1 MSSIPEAEIEGS
13 LDLSRGPAPTE
24 DRAWQIAAAFV
35 VTVLLLGALL
45 ALYVLAW
52 DGGAHT

>member
-13 LDLSRGPAPTE
+13 LELSHGAAPAE
-24 DRAWQIAAAFV
+24 DRAWQIVAAFV
-35 VTVLLLGALL
+35 VMVLLLGALL

>member
-1 MSSIPEAEIEGS
+1 MSWNPETEIEGS
-13 LDLSRGPAPTE
+13 LDVAHGPAPTE

-35 VTVLLLGALL
+35 VMVLLLGALL